1 MFKYEQKIKLPYT
14 KSHSIRVC
22 IEHFES
28 YGYGIMGDVKKVVV
42 LGVHTTYVHNCVQT
56 TTFYWDFFRI
66 EFLDM

>member
-1 MFKYEQKIKLPYT
+1 MFKYEQKIKLPDT

-42 LGVHTTYVHNCVQT
+42 LGGAQLCQT
-56 TTFYWDFFRI
+56 NTFLWEFFWLKI
-66 EFLDM
+66 P